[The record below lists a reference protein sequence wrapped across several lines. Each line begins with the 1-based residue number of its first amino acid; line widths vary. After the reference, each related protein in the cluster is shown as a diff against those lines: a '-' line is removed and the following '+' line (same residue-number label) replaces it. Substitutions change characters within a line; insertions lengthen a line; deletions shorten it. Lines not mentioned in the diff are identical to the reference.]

1 MDIQQLK
8 MLLILAEHRNFTEAA
23 YDCAISQSSLS
34 KHLMKVESELGSVH
48 LFDRS
53 TRPVSPTKEGEVFLT
68 AARQMVDIYDNM
80 LLSLEGM
87 RDESCS
93 RLRIGSI
100 PVMGRLGV
108 SAMIKEFRWTL
119 PSASDIEIVDRPSK
133 DLLELLAAKK
143 IDTAVLVLPHQQELG
158 GSFLTYRLASNPLY
172 LIISQKHP
180 KCCLLQ
186 KKMMPLSEEVIA
198 IPDEKTGMYAA
209 CKQACKALGIPER
222 QVRAYRNIETILE
235 LVREQEC
242 IGLLTGYMVSSYD
255 YMDVLSIPFQ
265 PEIYTDIVLVTRNE
279 KSAPLLRQFID
290 HAREWSKRAERN
302 I

>member
-1 MDIQQLK
+1 MDIQQLR
-8 MLLILAEHRNFTEAA
+8 LLLVLAERRNFTEAA

-34 KHLMKVESELGSVH
+34 KHLMKVESDLGGVH

-80 LLSLEGM
+80 VLLLEEM

-93 RLRIGSI
+93 KLRVGSI

-108 SAMIKEFRWTL
+108 STMIKEFRQVL
-119 PSASDIEIVDRPSK
+119 SSAADIEIVDRPSK

-158 GSFLTYRLASNPLY
+158 SSFLTYRLASNPLY
-172 LIISQKHP
+172 LIINQKHP

-186 KKMMPLSEEVIA
+186 NGMMTLSEEIIA
-198 IPDEKTGMYAA
+198 IPDEKTGMYTA
-209 CKQACKALGIPER
+209 CKQACKTLGIPER
-222 QVRAYRNIETILE
+222 QIRTYRNIETILE

-242 IGLLTGYMVSSYD
+242 IGLLTGYMVSNYSYT
-255 YMDVLSIPFQ
+255 DVIAIPFQ
-265 PEIYTDIVLVTRNE
+265 PEICTDIVLVTRNE
-279 KSAPLLRQFID
+279 KTSPLLRQFIA
-290 HAREWSKRAERN
+290 HAREWGKQ
-302 I
+302 